1 MKKDTASSANQL
13 NVRHVPIASVVAL
26 VALVLRSDKKLANK
40 VSTAAALKQMQYANK
55 HPYYGEKTIMVSRRL
70 TAVVGLLALTNMH
83 AAFGGEAVKSTV
95 IHLSHF
101 SDNLHATTMA
111 LKLTNAVQKRRV
123 PVVLFLDLEG
133 VRLADKRQPQNLRWG
148 SSEPVSTYFDAF
160 VKDGG
165 KILVCPHCAPA
176 TGLDSNN
183 LRENARIATE
193 DELGEMVVNA
203 DKIMDY

>member
-1 MKKDTASSANQL
+1 M
-13 NVRHVPIASVVAL
+13 
-26 VALVLRSDKKLANK
+26 VLRK
-40 VSTAAALKQMQYANK
+40 ST
-55 HPYYGEKTIMVSRRL
+55 TIA
-70 TAVVGLLALTNMH
+70 TLLVLTNMH
-83 AAFGGEAVKSTV
+83 AAFGAETIKSTV

-111 LKLTNAVQKRRV
+111 LKLSNAVQKRKV

-176 TGLDSNN
+176 AGLDSNN
-183 LRENARIATE
+183 LRENACIATE
-193 DELGEMVVNA
+193 SELGDMVVNA